1 MQSHLLLGYSIKG
14 GNSLRRRRIM
24 NIGQLLIAAAVTATV
39 MTFMS
44 EGLDRWERVA
54 LYLGTFFITLF
65 IAKLI
70 QKVRAEK

>member
-1 MQSHLLLGYSIKG
+1 
-14 GNSLRRRRIM
+14 M